1 MLSLED
7 VHVRIGGATLL
18 GGVTLPVRPGE
29 VVAVVGPNGA
39 GKSTLLQVASG
50 ERAPSAGRAALDGRP
65 LAAYAPE
72 RLAARRA
79 VLPQQSA
86 LAFGFTAF
94 EVAMLGRMPHAATGA
109 DHEAAAWRALERA
122 GVAHLAGRR
131 YPTLSGGEQQRVH
144 LARALAQLDGP
155 AGGPAGGSAGPAG
168 GPARYLLLDEP
179 TASLDLAHQ
188 HAVLALARAHAEA
201 GGGVLVVLH
210 DLNLAAQYADRLAVL
225 RAGRLLADGP
235 PAEVLDPALV
245 HAAFDVP
252 VVVLPHPCL
261 ACPLVVPVPEG
272 HAPVGHAPV
281 GHAPEQPVSA
291 EADGTP
297 SALAPP
303 AFP

>member
-1 MLSLED
+1 MLHLDD
-7 VHVRIGGATLL
+7 VHVQIGGAVLL
-18 GGVTLPVRPGE
+18 GGVTLAVRPGE

-39 GKSTLLQVASG
+39 GKSTLLKVAAG
-50 ERAPSAGRAALDGRP
+50 ERAPSAGRATLDGRP
-65 LAAYAPE
+65 LAARSPE
-72 RLAARRA
+72 HLAIRRA

-94 EVAMLGRMPHAATGA
+94 EVAMLGRTPHAATRDG
-109 DHEAAAWRALERA
+109 HEAAAWRALERA
-122 GVAHLAGRR
+122 GVAHLAERR

-155 AGGPAGGSAGPAG
+155 AAPDAPRAP
-168 GPARYLLLDEP
+168 RYLLLDEP

-225 RAGRLLADGP
+225 RGGRLLAEGR
-235 PAEVLDPALV
+235 PAEVLDPGLV

-261 ACPLVVPVPEG
+261 ACPLVVPMPVVAAG
-272 HAPVGHAPV
+272 GDGAPA
-281 GHAPEQPVSA
+281 AF
-291 EADGTP
+291 D
-297 SALAPP
+297 PP